1 MNILD
6 FSIQELEA
14 ICVEKENIF
23 AKAKAEHKTAQNNL
37 KERLRLEEL
46 KAKLG
51 NVSSDDI
58 AKVIESI
65 TLSVNPIKTEE
76 NVQLT

>member
-6 FSIQELEA
+6 FSIEELEA
-14 ICVEKENIF
+14 ICVEKETIF
-23 AKAKAEHKTAQNNL
+23 AEAKAEHKKAQNNL
-37 KERLRLEEL
+37 RERRRLEEL

-51 NVSSDDI
+51 DVSSDDI